1 MITMRSNTMKAAT
14 ISRPSLR
21 VVKGYLNANAEV
33 QQLVDSAWNFAYNSL
48 WSMTIFS
55 TKEID
60 AAKARIHEYLTLAK
74 SPRKAFL
81 SFCQRVLLA
90 RHYISQVKGRYI
102 PLPSV
107 WLDKDNQTGF
117 AGTKNWFSEIKAVR
131 ESLPNYKQEIKAL
144 AEAVLEFSDEP
155 SVQNYQYWRQYFIE
169 KGTPGL
175 LNLFQVTAIQQLC
188 N

>member
-1 MITMRSNTMKAAT
+1 MRSNTMKAET
-14 ISRPSLR
+14 ISKPSLR

-33 QQLVDSAWNFAYNSL
+33 AALVDSAWNFAYNSL

-55 TKEID
+55 SKEIE

-74 SPRKAFL
+74 SSRKAFV
-81 SFCQRVLLA
+81 SFCQRVLIA
-90 RHYISQVKGRYI
+90 RQYVSAVKGRYI
-102 PLPSV
+102 PLPSI
-107 WLDKDNQTGF
+107 WFDKDFKDGF
-117 AGTKNWFSEIKAVR
+117 VGTRKWYTEIKAVR
-131 ESLPNYKQEIKAL
+131 ESLPTYKQEIKAL

-155 SVQNYQYWRQYFIE
+155 SIQNYQYWRQYFIE

>member
-1 MITMRSNTMKAAT
+1 MRSNTMKAES
-14 ISRPSLR
+14 ISIPSLR

-33 QQLVDSAWNFAYNSL
+33 AQLVNAAWNFAYSSL
-48 WSMTIFS
+48 WSTTIFS

-60 AAKARIHEYLTLAK
+60 AAKARIFEYLTLAK

-90 RHYISQVKGRYI
+90 RYYINSTKGKYV

-107 WLDKDNQTGF
+107 WFDRNNASGF
-117 AGTKNWFSEIKAVR
+117 AETKQWFAEIKVIR
-131 ESLPNYKQEIKAL
+131 ESLPNYKEEIKAL
-144 AEAVLEFSDEP
+144 AEAVLEFSEEP
-155 SVQNYQYWRQYFIE
+155 TVRNYRYWRQYFIDKE
-169 KGTPGL
+169 TPSL

>member
-1 MITMRSNTMKAAT
+1 MRSNTMKAET

-21 VVKGYLNANAEV
+21 VVKGYLNSNAEV

-55 TKEID
+55 TKEIE

-90 RHYISQVKGRYI
+90 RHYINAVNGRYI

-107 WLDKDNQTGF
+107 WFDKDNPNGF
-117 AGTKNWFSEIKAVR
+117 VGTRKWLYEIKAIR

-155 SVQNYQYWRQYFIE
+155 SIQNYQYWRQYFIE

>member
-1 MITMRSNTMKAAT
+1 MRSNTMKAET
-14 ISRPSLR
+14 IFRPSLR

-33 QQLVDSAWNFAYNSL
+33 QQLVDSAWNFAYNAL
-48 WSMTIFS
+48 WGMTIFS
-55 TKEID
+55 SKEIN

-74 SPRKAFL
+74 NPRKAFL

-90 RHYISQVKGRYI
+90 RHYITQVKGRYI

-107 WLDKDNQTGF
+107 WFDKDNQNGF
-117 AGTKNWFSEIKAVR
+117 IGTRSWFQEIKAIR

-155 SVQNYQYWRQYFIE
+155 SVNNYQYWRQYFID

>member
-1 MITMRSNTMKAAT
+1 MRSNTMKAEGM
-14 ISRPSLR
+14 SRPSLT
-21 VVKGYLNANAEV
+21 VVRGYLNANAEV
-33 QQLVDSAWNFAYNSL
+33 QQLVDSAWNFAYNAL
-48 WSMTIFS
+48 WGMTIFS
-55 TKEID
+55 SRETN

-81 SFCQRVLLA
+81 SFCERVLLA
-90 RHYISQVKGRYI
+90 RHYITQAKGRYI

-107 WLDKDNQTGF
+107 WFDVDNQNGF
-117 AGTKNWFSEIKAVR
+117 IGTRSWFAEIKAIR
-131 ESLPNYKQEIKAL
+131 QSLPNYKQEIKAL

-155 SVQNYQYWRQYFIE
+155 SIKNYQYWRQYFIDKE
-169 KGTPGL
+169 TPGL

>member
-1 MITMRSNTMKAAT
+1 MRSNTMKAET
-14 ISRPSLR
+14 ISKPSLR
-21 VVKGYLNANAEV
+21 VIKGYLNTNAEV
-33 QQLVDSAWNFAYNSL
+33 QQLVDSAWNFAYNAL
-48 WSMTIFS
+48 WGMTIFS
-55 TKEID
+55 SKEIETS
-60 AAKARIHEYLTLAK
+60 KARIYEYLTLSK
-74 SPRKAFL
+74 ISRKAFL

-90 RHYISQVKGRYI
+90 RQYITQVKGRYI

-107 WLDKDNQTGF
+107 WFDKDNANGF
-117 AGTKNWFSEIKAVR
+117 VVTRKWFSEIKAVR

-155 SVQNYQYWRQYFIE
+155 SIKNYQYWRQYFID